1 VTTPE
6 LLEVALLGLGA
17 GVVGG
22 LAGIGG
28 SIIILPGLHWVLHPE
43 DPQKHHLFMAA
54 AMTTNVFV
62 AIPSAL
68 SHHREGAVRK
78 ELVRPVMVWTAGAV
92 AVGVV
97 LSNLAPGQVLKFLL
111 GLAVLWFAA
120 KNLSMVIR
128 PRRRAFDGTGRVERA
143 TPPRLATT
151 GISTGLFSGL
161 LGVGGGV
168 VLVPMLNSLV
178 NAKLRYAIATSS
190 AVICVTAGIGA
201 VLKLALLNQLDQSW
215 IEALKLAG
223 VLIPTAMIGGW
234 TGAKLT
240 HKLPLFWVRVALIF
254 ILAAIAA
261 RLFGIWGGNPAG

>member
-1 VTTPE
+1 MTTIE

-43 DPQKHHLFMAA
+43 DPQQHHLYMAA

-62 AIPSAL
+62 AIPSAI
-68 SHHREGAVRK
+68 SHHREGAVRR

-97 LSNLAPGQVLKFLL
+97 LSNFAPGQVLKFLL
-111 GLAVLWFAA
+111 GIAVVAFAI
-120 KNLSMVIR
+120 KNLSTVIR

-143 TPPRLATT
+143 TPGRLATT
-151 GISTGLFSGL
+151 GITTGLFSGL

-168 VLVPMLNSLV
+168 VLVPMLNALV

-201 VLKLALLNQLDQSW
+201 ILKLALLGQLDLSW
-215 IEALKLAG
+215 IDALKLAG
-223 VLIPTAMIGGW
+223 VLVPTAIVGGW

-240 HKLPLFWVRVALIF
+240 HKLPLFWVRVALIV

-261 RLFGIWGGNPAG
+261 RLFGIWGGAPS